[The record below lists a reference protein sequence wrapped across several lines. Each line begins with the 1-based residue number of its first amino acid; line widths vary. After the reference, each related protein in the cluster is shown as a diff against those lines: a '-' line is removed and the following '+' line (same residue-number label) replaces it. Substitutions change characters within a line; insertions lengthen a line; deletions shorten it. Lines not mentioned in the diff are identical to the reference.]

1 VTSEERRPLTDA
13 ERARLSP
20 LVEETEIPVCV
31 TAEPTVFFETEE
43 WVRTLSGEAVGWR
56 SSTRRVVLS
65 ERCFECE
72 EDAPLVGLLAHELG
86 HHDGN
91 HLLLSTC
98 FKWGVAVLGLFVVCS
113 LLVGIVGG
121 ILTEHWLLVVGSFVA
136 IGAVPFVLML
146 GSARVSRWMELDATH
161 RGALLLGETGPLE
174 ALYEPRADDEYG
186 PLWAELLYPYPHPT
200 AKLEQLAA
208 LDEDLDQ
215 DDLDDDR

>member
-1 VTSEERRPLTDA
+1 MTSNDRRQLTDE

-20 LVEETEIPVCV
+20 LVEETEIPVRV
-31 TAEPTVFFETEE
+31 TAEPTVFFETED
-43 WVRTLSGEAVGWR
+43 WTRTLSGEAVGWR
-56 SSTRRVVLS
+56 SSTQRVVLA

-72 EDAPLVGLLAHELG
+72 EDAQLVGLLAHELG

-91 HLLLSTC
+91 HLLFSKC
-98 FKWGVAVLGLFVVCS
+98 FKWCIAGLGLLVVCS
-113 LLVGIVGG
+113 LLVGVVGG
-121 ILTEHWLLVVGSFVA
+121 SLTERWLLVVGSLVA

-146 GSARVSRWMELDATH
+146 GSARVSRWMELDATR
-161 RGALLLGETGPLE
+161 RGALLLGETAPLE

-208 LDEDLDQ
+208 LD
-215 DDLDDDR
+215 DDR